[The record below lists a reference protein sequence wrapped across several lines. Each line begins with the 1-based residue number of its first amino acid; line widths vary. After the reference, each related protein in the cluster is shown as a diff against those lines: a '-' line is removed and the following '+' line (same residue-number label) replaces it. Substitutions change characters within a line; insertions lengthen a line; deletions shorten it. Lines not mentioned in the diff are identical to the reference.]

1 MEASNSSSAS
11 LLQEK
16 KENRGVLVMLPEP
29 NKDDPLVDK
38 KKEILSERS
47 IDLVF
52 LLHGTN
58 LPSLKMTES
67 TLLEDMITAARILQ
81 LDETEW
87 YFIEDDD
94 FGPLSPRNELE
105 ALNFIHSI
113 TCDLLHFASS
123 EDAELLQA
131 LQDQVV
137 DKIVCFANEHA
148 ENTAG
153 VRCTGQAEMQLFYWA
168 IKQGVKS
175 KLNIAEFEGLGRG
188 AMATMNLNVG
198 DVAVEI
204 PQSLIICEDTAL
216 RSDMRQ
222 VLENIDGLASET
234 ITLLWSMREH
244 HNVHSEFMPYFAAL
258 PKSFNTG
265 LSFGIDALTAL
276 EGTLLLEEIVQAKEH
291 LRAQYES
298 LCSTLFASN
307 PEIFSPEF
315 YTWDQFL
322 WACELWYSNSMKVAF
337 PDGKLKTCL
346 VPVAGLLNHSLY
358 PHVMRYSTI
367 DTKTESLKLYVSR
380 PCKSGQQCYLSY
392 GPLPSSNLITFY
404 GFLLKGD
411 NPYDTI
417 PIELDLPQQL
427 DSNNQSLDKGCQIS
441 HMVRGT
447 WLSKSQLNRYGLPS
461 RLLAALRNAFLEEDD
476 LQLLQRYPRL
486 SIISKEN
493 EAAVLEAI
501 LSILKPMLDSM
512 DETNEFSSEDCSW
525 DVNLAMQFKDG
536 QRRLITSICESCS
549 SGLQALGSS

>member
-16 KENRGVLVMLPEP
+16 RENRGVLLLLPEP
-29 NKDDPLVDK
+29 HKDDPLVDK

-52 LLHGTN
+52 HLHETN
-58 LPSLKMTES
+58 ILSLKTKES
-67 TLLEDMITAARILQ
+67 TLLEDMIRAARILQ
-81 LDETEW
+81 FDETEW
-87 YFIEDDD
+87 YFIEDED
-94 FGPLSPRNELE
+94 FGPFSPRNELE

-113 TCDLLHFASS
+113 TCDLLHSASS

-131 LQDQVV
+131 LQDEVV
-137 DKIVCFANEHA
+137 DKITCFANEHA
-148 ENTAG
+148 ENTVG

-216 RSDMRQ
+216 RSDMRK
-222 VLENIDGLASET
+222 VLEKIVGLASET
-234 ITLLWSMREH
+234 ITLLWSMRER

-276 EGTLLLEEIVQAKEH
+276 EGTLLLEEIIQAKEH

-358 PHVMRYSTI
+358 PHVMRYSRI

-404 GFLLKGD
+404 GFLMKGD

-417 PIELDLPQQL
+417 PIELELPQQL
-427 DSNNQSLDKGCQIS
+427 DLNNQSLDKGCQIS

-461 RLLAALRNAFLEEDD
+461 RLLAALRTAFLEEDD
-476 LQLLQRYPRL
+476 LQLLPSNPRL
-486 SIISKEN
+486 SIVSKEN

-525 DVNLAMQFKDG
+525 GVNLAMQFKDG

-549 SGLQALGSS
+549 SGLQVLDSS

>member
-1 MEASNSSSAS
+1 MEASNSSYAS
-11 LLQEK
+11 LVQEK

-29 NKDDPLVDK
+29 NKDDPLFDK

-52 LLHGTN
+52 HLQGTN
-58 LPSLKMTES
+58 LPYLKMTES
-67 TLLEDMITAARILQ
+67 TLLEDMVRAARILQ
-81 LDETEW
+81 LDETEY

-94 FGPLSPRNELE
+94 FGPFSPRNELE

-123 EDAELLQA
+123 EDAELLQT
-131 LQDQVV
+131 LQDEVV
-137 DKIVCFANEHA
+137 DKIVCFANEHT
-148 ENTAG
+148 ENTEG
-153 VRCTGQAEMQLFYWA
+153 VRCTGQAETKLFCWA

-188 AMATMNLNVG
+188 AVATMNLNVG

-204 PQSLIICEDTAL
+204 PQSLIMCEDTAL
-216 RSDMRQ
+216 RSDMRL
-222 VLENIDGLASET
+222 VLEKIDGLASET
-234 ITLLWSMREH
+234 ITLLWSMRER
-244 HNVHSEFMPYFAAL
+244 HNEHSEFMPYFAAL

-265 LSFGIDALTAL
+265 LSFSIDALTTL
-276 EGTLLLEEIVQAKEH
+276 EGTLLLEEIIQAKEH

-307 PEIFSPEF
+307 PEIFAPEF

-322 WACELWYSNSMKVAF
+322 WACELWYSNSMKVSF

-358 PHVMRYSTI
+358 PHVMHYSTI
-367 DTKTESLKLYVSR
+367 DTKTESLKLYVSC

-411 NPYDTI
+411 NPYDNI

-427 DSNNQSLDKGCQIS
+427 DSNNQSLDKGFQVS

-447 WLSKSQLNRYGLPS
+447 WLSKSRLNKYGLPS
-461 RLLAALRNAFLEEDD
+461 RLLDSLRTAFLEEDD
-476 LQLLQRYPRL
+476 LQLLRRSPRL

-512 DETNEFSSEDCSW
+512 GATNEFRSEDCSW
-525 DVNLAMQFKDG
+525 DVKLAMQFRDG
-536 QRRLITSICESCS
+536 QWRLITSICESCS
-549 SGLQALGSS
+549 SGLQVLGLS